1 MCISNQKLASTY
13 LWITTVHVYV
23 HIYIYI
29 YQNIICHPINNYGMY
44 PRAVAEITASLSS
57 EWFHRGKTDKD

>member
-23 HIYIYI
+23 HIYIYLPEHNLPP
-29 YQNIICHPINNYGMY
+29 Y
-44 PRAVAEITASLSS
+44 
-57 EWFHRGKTDKD
+57 K